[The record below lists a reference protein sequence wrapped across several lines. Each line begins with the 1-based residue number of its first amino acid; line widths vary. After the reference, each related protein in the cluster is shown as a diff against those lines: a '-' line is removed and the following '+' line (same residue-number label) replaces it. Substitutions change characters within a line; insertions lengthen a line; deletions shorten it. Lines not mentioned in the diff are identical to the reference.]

1 MSTIPEQVF
10 EILTRDHLTQDDE
23 AAVLALGD
31 QAIETLVN
39 YARGQ
44 TPDGRGDLRSRA
56 INVLGSSSNAAHTSL
71 LSNLLSDLEEE
82 DRIRALI
89 ALGRQGTDAAI
100 ASIEQY
106 GRGSGVSDV
115 EFVFAARSIGTSGN
129 GQAIAALGR
138 RRGSRTLEGEL
149 LAEFNAIPGSG
160 SGNTGIA

>member
-1 MSTIPEQVF
+1 MPTIPEQVL
-10 EILTRDHLTQDDE
+10 ELLSADHLTHQDE
-23 AAVLALGD
+23 AAVLALGND
-31 QAIETLVN
+31 AVQTLVS

-44 TPDGRGDLRSRA
+44 HPDGRGDLRSRA
-56 INVLGSSSNAAHTSL
+56 INVLGSSSDAAHTTL
-71 LSNLLSDLEEE
+71 LAGLLASLEEE

-89 ALGRQGTDAAI
+89 SLGRQGTDAAI

-129 GQAIAALGR
+129 GQAVAALGR
-138 RRGSRTLEGEL
+138 LRGSRTLEGEL